1 MSLAGAMNSAVSA
14 LKAQSQALAMVSD
27 NLANSSTTGYKAVTT
42 SFKSLVTQQYS
53 TTTYPSGGVTSSVR
67 QNVGAQGLISGT
79 TNSTDLA
86 LDGTGFFVVTYGLDS
101 KQPYFTRNGE
111 FEVDKNGY
119 LCLGNYYLQGWE
131 TDADGNVL
139 LSSSNSTG
147 TLSPINV
154 NRYSGIAAA
163 TENVAVKANL
173 PAGASVG
180 DTETATMEVIDSL
193 GESHTV
199 TMTYEKTASNEWEL
213 SFSDPVLSS
222 DATTTTGTISGGP
235 YTITFDSDGNL
246 SAITDSL
253 GNPTTVSASITGWT
267 TGAAASTVAVDIG
280 SSGSGNRLTQKG
292 TEDAISVTSITGDGI
307 EYGNFTDVS
316 VAADGTVM
324 ANYDNGQ
331 SLAIYKLAVATFNN
345 VNGLSALS
353 GGVYEETVASGGYT
367 LHEAGKDG
375 VATVTASALEASTV
389 DTGDEFTRMIVAQQ
403 AYSAASQVINTTK
416 DMFDELISA
425 VR

>member
-1 MSLAGAMNSAVSA
+1 MLFRS
-14 LKAQSQALAMVSD
+14 
-27 NLANSSTTGYKAVTT
+27 
-42 SFKSLVTQQYS
+42 
-53 TTTYPSGGVTSSVR
+53 
-67 QNVGAQGLISGT
+67 
-79 TNSTDLA
+79 
-86 LDGTGFFVVTYGLDS
+86 
-101 KQPYFTRNGE
+101 
-111 FEVDKNGY
+111 
-119 LCLGNYYLQGWE
+119 
-131 TDADGNVL
+131 
-139 LSSSNSTG
+139 
-147 TLSPINV
+147 
-154 NRYSGIAAA
+154 
-163 TENVAVKANL
+163 
-173 PAGASVG
+173 
-180 DTETATMEVIDSL
+180 
-193 GESHTV
+193 
-199 TMTYEKTASNEWEL
+199 
-213 SFSDPVLSS
+213 
-222 DATTTTGTISGGP
+222 GTISGGP

>member
-27 NLANSSTTGYKAVTT
+27 NLSNSSTTGYKAVTT

-53 TTTYPSGGVTSSVR
+53 ATTYPSGGVTSSVR

-86 LDGTGFFVVTYGLDS
+86 LDGSGFFVVTYGLDS
-101 KQPYFTRNGE
+101 NQPFFTRNGE
-111 FEVDKNGY
+111 FQVDKDGN

-131 TDADGNVL
+131 TDAEGNVL
-139 LSSSNSTG
+139 QSSSNSTG
-147 TLSPINV
+147 TLEPINV
-154 NRYSGIAAA
+154 NRYSGIASA
-163 TENVAVKANL
+163 TENVTVKANL
-173 PAGASVG
+173 PAGASIN
-180 DTETATMEVIDSL
+180 DTVTATMEVIDTL

-199 TMTYEKTASNEWEL
+199 TMTYEKTAANEWEL
-213 SFSDPVLSS
+213 SFSDPALSS
-222 DATTTTGTISGGP
+222 DSTVDTGDASGGP
-235 YTITFDSDGNL
+235 YTITFDTDGNL
-246 SAITDSL
+246 STVTDTL
-253 GNPTTVSASITGWT
+253 GNPTTVSVDITGWT
-267 TGAAASTVAVDIG
+267 TGATDSTIAVDIG
-280 SSGSGNRLTQKG
+280 AAGSGNRLTQKG
-292 TEDAISVTSITGDGI
+292 TEDDISITSITGDGI
-307 EYGNFTDVS
+307 EYGNFTDVE

-331 SLAIYKLAVATFNN
+331 SLSIYKLAIATFNN

-353 GGVYEETVASGGYT
+353 GGIYEETVASGGYT

-375 VATVTASALEASTV
+375 CATITASALEASTV

-416 DMFDELISA
+416 DMFDDLMSA